1 MSGFLRSDG
10 VYSGRVIKILLYVYA
25 RQDAFDVQT
34 DSVFRVDAKVSS
46 EANIIVVCVSGSEH
60 MLLNIVSV
68 LLDIALESCVDD
80 VIFVFCIVVESV

>member
-34 DSVFRVDAKVSS
+34 DSVFRVDTKVGS
-46 EANIIVVCVSGSEH
+46 EANIIVVCVSGS
-60 MLLNIVSV
+60 
-68 LLDIALESCVDD
+68 
-80 VIFVFCIVVESV
+80 